1 MNTTRPFFLL
11 LVLEAIENE
20 IQITAVFKHAGNVR
34 PKGVLVKWEG
44 AISKKLKI
52 YEEQSFL
59 GLPTL
64 GQCPLR
70 GYPDTLKR
78 GKTCGTDQFL

>member
-1 MNTTRPFFLL
+1 MLTMNTTRPFFLL

-20 IQITAVFKHAGNVR
+20 IQITAVFEHAGNVR

-52 YEEQSFL
+52 Y
-59 GLPTL
+59 
-64 GQCPLR
+64 
-70 GYPDTLKR
+70 
-78 GKTCGTDQFL
+78 